1 MDYQTA
7 KNLEGIWKWKP
18 KGEAS
23 ATVEIKVVAEYITF
37 LVKEDNGDWENIG
50 FSRLD
55 GNPDTKNLLVHWRD
69 TLSSPKGNPLAQ
81 NWQTS
86 LIENISQNEFKNRC
100 PSNFPEYGNWTR

>member
-7 KNLEGIWKWKP
+7 KNLEGEWNWKP
-18 KGEAS
+18 NSKNL
-23 ATVEIKVVAEYITF
+23 ATVKIEVVSDSIFFYQ
-37 LVKEDNGDWENIG
+37 KNNGAWENIG

-86 LIENISQNEFKNRC
+86 LIENISQNEFKNRWS
-100 PSNFPEYGNWTR
+100 SNFPEYGNWTR